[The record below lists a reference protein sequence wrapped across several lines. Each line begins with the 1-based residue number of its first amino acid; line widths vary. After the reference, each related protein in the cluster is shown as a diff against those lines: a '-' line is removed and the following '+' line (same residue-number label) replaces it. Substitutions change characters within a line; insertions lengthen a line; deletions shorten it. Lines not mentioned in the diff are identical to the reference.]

1 MLLLLRRGLDQW
13 KPSQIRPNF
22 QKIFEPNS
30 DTTLMYV
37 VDLQRAA
44 YYQKCYDPDCAGYRS
59 PLRTLLQNILP
70 DFNMIMKENTSED
83 LLHENLV
90 DSSDK
95 DYWWHEAI
103 LVAEKVENMP
113 RKIDFSKEDNEIWD
127 EDNDWWIDAENKA
140 KDIEES

>member
-1 MLLLLRRGLDQW
+1 
-13 KPSQIRPNF
+13 
-22 QKIFEPNS
+22 
-30 DTTLMYV
+30 MYV

-95 DYWWHEAI
+95 DYWWHE
-103 LVAEKVENMP
+103 
-113 RKIDFSKEDNEIWD
+113 DNEIWD